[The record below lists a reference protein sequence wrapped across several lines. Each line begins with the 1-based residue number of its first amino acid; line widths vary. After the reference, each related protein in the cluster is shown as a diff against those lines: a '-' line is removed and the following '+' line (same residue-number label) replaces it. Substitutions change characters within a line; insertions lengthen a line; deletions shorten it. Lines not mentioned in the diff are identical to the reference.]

1 MYKCGICLEQYKM
14 SHCNM
19 CQIGVCD
26 DCSFFGYHGSFQD
39 NNLCKLCCP
48 PVVVFRFMV
57 YFRHCIN
64 CDTVF
69 KRSYGRSSESD
80 CPNCLLNPKNS
91 RQLLPHYKAKPIIEI
106 RYIPEL
112 AQIIFDYYYK
122 PRRYYTAEI

>member
-48 PVVVFRFMV
+48 PVVIYRFV
-57 YFRHCIN
+57 EYYQHCKR

-69 KRSYGRSSESD
+69 KRTDNHGRESD

-91 RQLLPHYKAKPIIEI
+91 RQLLPHYKARSIIEI

-122 PRRYYTAEI
+122 PRRYFEGEF